1 MSAQSASIMELK
13 NKLKSA
19 TDQSETHQKKIKM
32 LEATISKHTTE
43 VIVTFEPSIHIYIQR
58 FHIMFQIKQSDSAKQ
73 SLEQQMKTDK
83 DKIRKLE
90 ADIQKH
96 KTEQQRLENE
106 IVDAN
111 NALRTR
117 SRSFDKTKID
127 LESEITALKARNAAG
142 DIGPTKKLKEVRREL
157 DDVQSEL
164 DRDRKRYA
172 ELTGKYEHLE
182 EDYLLA
188 KAQLTAEKE
197 NLQTSLN
204 IQRNQLSDSEDAMR
218 LMKKENFELSR
229 KLSDT
234 AARLTDSETKT
245 LRQTSLEY
253 EKNRL
258 KMTLTERDQQIAQ
271 LKDENEMN
279 RDVCDQLRREID
291 ELKRMLTDFER
302 VNKAQSSLNDHT
314 SGLEQEVRRLK
325 QK

>member
-1 MSAQSASIMELK
+1 MSAQSASIVDLR

-19 TDQSETHQKKIKM
+19 TDQSETYQKKIKT
-32 LEATISKHTTE
+32 LEGTISKQITE
-43 VIVTFEPSIHIYIQR
+43 VIRTLKSSIRIYIIIQNV
-58 FHIMFQIKQSDSAKQ
+58 FQLKQSESGKQ

-83 DKIRKLE
+83 DKLRKLE
-90 ADIQKH
+90 SDIQKQ
-96 KTEQQRLENE
+96 KTEQERLENE
-106 IVDAN
+106 ITNAN

-157 DDVQSEL
+157 DDAQTEL

-182 EDYLLA
+182 EDYLLV

-204 IQRNQLSDSEDAMR
+204 IQRNQLSDSEDAIR

-234 AARLTDSETKT
+234 AARLTESETKT

-258 KMTLTERDQQIAQ
+258 KMTLVERDQQIAQ

-279 RDVCDQLRREID
+279 RDVCDSLRREID

-314 SGLEQEVRRLK
+314 SGLELEVRRLK